1 MKFGFLGI
9 NYKNANLEIR
19 DKVSFTDNGKVAFF
33 QKADCAGINQ
43 CLILSTCNRCEVF
56 FFYSEELQFET
67 MRQIFIDSFPEVTME
82 SYLLELQDR
91 AAMEYLFRVA
101 AGLESLVLGEDQ
113 ILGQV
118 RDALDFSRTMGYAKK
133 ELNRIVLDAITS
145 AKRMKTALKI
155 SEKPISVA
163 YVGIQKLMDILSLD
177 GKTVLVIGSGKTA
190 ALALRYVWD
199 CKNVHIIACSRNMSH
214 ARDLTEEFPG
224 IEIVAFDRRYEM
236 LNQCDAVISATSS
249 PHLVLQ
255 KEKIPVNRN
264 LIFLDLAAPRDIDPE
279 INNLPGM
286 ALINLDVIQATIEE
300 NQNQRA
306 ALVSKA
312 AGMISEDLEETLLW
326 LQSSRVDDTIE
337 SLQHMCAEIVA
348 DSFNYLNRKITLDS
362 KDQKIL
368 KKVLNASLQRL
379 LKQPIKELKQ
389 LQNEEQQDEMQ
400 RIVRQ
405 LFQIDE

>member
-9 NYKNANLEIR
+9 NYKNANLEVR

-33 QKADCAGINQ
+33 QKAEIVGVNQ
-43 CLILSTCNRCEVF
+43 CLVLSTCNRCEIF
-56 FFYSEELQFET
+56 FFYSEESQYDS
-67 MRQIFIDSFPEVTME
+67 MKDIFIESFPDVDLE

-91 AAMEYLFRVA
+91 SAMEYLFRVA

-163 YVGIQKLMDILSLD
+163 YVGIRKLMEILPLD
-177 GKTVLVIGSGKTA
+177 GKTVLIIGSGKTA
-190 ALALRYVWD
+190 ALALRYVWE
-199 CKNVHIIACSRNMSH
+199 CKDVHVIACSRNMSH
-214 ARDLTEEFPG
+214 ARELADEFPG

-236 LNQCDAVISATSS
+236 LNVCDAVISATSS
-249 PHLVLQ
+249 PHLVIQ
-255 KEKIPVNRN
+255 KDKILNHKDLV
-264 LIFLDLAAPRDIDPE
+264 FLDLAAPRDIDPE
-279 INNLPGM
+279 VNNVPGVS
-286 ALINLDVIQATIEE
+286 LINLDVIQETIEE
-300 NQNQRA
+300 NQSQRA
-306 ALVSKA
+306 ALVNVA
-312 AGMISEDLEETLLW
+312 ANMIDEDLEETVQW

-337 SLQHMCAEIVA
+337 SLQQMCAEIVS
-348 DSFNYLNRKITLDS
+348 DSFNYLNRKISLDS
-362 KDQKIL
+362 REQKIL
-368 KKVLNASLQRL
+368 KKVLNASLQRI
-379 LKQPIKELKQ
+379 LKQPIRELKQ

-400 RIVRQ
+400 KIVRQ
-405 LFQIDE
+405 LFQIND